1 MLECVVNVSE
11 GRDLGVVRRIVRA
24 AGHCLLDVHS
34 DADHNRSVLTL
45 AGATLPD
52 VTRAVAA
59 ETIGLVDVRDHRGA
73 HPCIGALDVVPFVPL
88 EGSSMADALAAR
100 DGFARWAAL
109 ELALPC
115 FVYGPERSL
124 PDVRREAFTSLAPD
138 HGPGTPHPTAG
149 ACAVGA
155 RPVLVAYNL
164 WLAEG
169 DGAAA
174 ATVARALRGP
184 SVRALA
190 FPVGAHGQVSLN
202 LLDPLTYGP
211 AQAYD
216 DVAGRAEVA
225 RAEVVGLVPAAVLAA
240 VPSGR
245 WPQLDLDPSRTIE
258 ARLRRSE

>member
-11 GRDLGVVRRIVRA
+11 GRDRGVVRQIARA

-52 VTRAVAA
+52 ATRAVAA
-59 ETIGLVDVRDHRGA
+59 GA
-73 HPCIGALDVVPFVPL
+73 HA
-88 EGSSMADALAAR
+88 
-100 DGFARWAAL
+100 
-109 ELALPC
+109 
-115 FVYGPERSL
+115 
-124 PDVRREAFTSLAPD
+124 
-138 HGPGTPHPTAG
+138 
-149 ACAVGA
+149 
-155 RPVLVAYNL
+155 
-164 WLAEG
+164 
-169 DGAAA
+169 
-174 ATVARALRGP
+174 
-184 SVRALA
+184 
-190 FPVGAHGQVSLN
+190 QVSLN

-258 ARLRRSE
+258 ARLEMAGLDGGSLHGGTPGASQ